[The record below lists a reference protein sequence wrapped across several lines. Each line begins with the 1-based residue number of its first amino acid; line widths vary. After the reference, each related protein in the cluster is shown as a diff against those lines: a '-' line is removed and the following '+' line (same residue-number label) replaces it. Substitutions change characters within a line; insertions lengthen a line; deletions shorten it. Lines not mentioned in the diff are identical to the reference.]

1 MLWRRM
7 RQSPW
12 NPWGD
17 LWNLHDEFNR
27 AFGAYPWQ
35 NLSGEFP
42 AVNVYESDKAL
53 ELSMKLPGVK
63 AKDLDISVNQDTLT
77 LKGTRELDEAPKGA
91 QYLRQER
98 GEGSFVRSFALPF
111 PVNTADVAA
120 HYADCILTVRLPKAE
135 SAQPRKI
142 SIKAG

>member
-77 LKGTRELDEAPKGA
+77 LKGTRELDERP
-91 QYLRQER
+91 R
-98 GEGSFVRSFALPF
+98 GRSNCDRSAARAVLCAVSLCPSRLI
-111 PVNTADVAA
+111 PPMSPPIMRTA
-120 HYADCILTVRLPKAE
+120 
-135 SAQPRKI
+135 S
-142 SIKAG
+142 